1 MIRTFRDSRT
11 EAAFEGASVPMWH
24 PDLTRRAM
32 RKLHAVDAAASLAD
46 LRAMPGNRLEKLRG
60 DRTGQW
66 SIRVNGRWR
75 ICFEWIDGHAELVEL
90 VDYH

>member
-1 MIRTFRDSRT
+1 M
-11 EAAFEGASVPMWH
+11 PMWH

-32 RKLHAVDAAASLAD
+32 RKLHAVDAATSLAD

-60 DRTGQW
+60 DRSGQW

-75 ICFEWIDGHAELVEL
+75 ICFEWIEGHAELVEL

>member
-1 MIRTFRDSRT
+1 M
-11 EAAFEGASVPMWH
+11 PMWH

-32 RKLHAVDAAASLAD
+32 RKLHAVDAVASLAD

-60 DRTGQW
+60 DRGGQW